1 MWFKFDLDSKI
12 EYFYNV
18 YVEVY
23 FDLLYMYIFMFYIY
37 LYMFCK

>member
-23 FDLLYMYIFMFYIY
+23 FNLLYIFMFYIY

>member
-1 MWFKFDLDSKI
+1 MWFKYDLDSKI

-23 FDLLYMYIFMFYIY
+23 FNLLYIFMFYIY
-37 LYMFCK
+37 LYMFYK

>member
-1 MWFKFDLDSKI
+1 MGFKYDLDSKI

-23 FDLLYMYIFMFYIY
+23 FNLLYIFMFYIY